1 MKNFVN
7 DIFSQKMHEIQNRIP
22 VHLNFSMN
30 TNTTNTSFSKMFRNE
45 VANLQTQ
52 YLPKDFDQY
61 IDAAAEKY
69 NLSSALIKSVIKA
82 ESNFNPKALSRAGA
96 QGLMQLMPA
105 TAKELQVTDVWNP
118 QQNIEGGAKYLRQLL
133 DQYDGNLSLSLAA
146 YNAGPG
152 NVNRY
157 GGIPPF
163 AETQNYVKSILNSLK
178 THDSSS
184 SSNV

>member
-1 MKNFVN
+1 MIKNFVN
-7 DIFSQKMHEIQNRIP
+7 DIFSQKMHEIQKRIP
-22 VHLNFSMN
+22 VNLNFS
-30 TNTTNTSFSKMFRNE
+30 TPINTSFGKVLSNE
-45 VANLQTQ
+45 VSNLQKQ
-52 YLPKDFDQY
+52 DFPKDFDKY
-61 IDAAAEKY
+61 IDAAAQKY
-69 NLSSALIKSVIKA
+69 NLSPALIKSVIKA

-105 TAKELQVTDVWNP
+105 TARELQVTDVWNP

-133 DQYDGNLSLSLAA
+133 NQFEGNLPLSLAA

-163 AETQNYVKSILNSLK
+163 AETQNYVKSILENLSVY
-178 THDSSS
+178 T
-184 SSNV
+184 